1 VLRVIILAFLKG
13 LAPILAIEMGRR
25 AIPEHVRPTFDE
37 MEKGCKKPAA
47 AEPAVEAPA

>member
-1 VLRVIILAFLKG
+1 
-13 LAPILAIEMGRR
+13 MGRR